1 MGFVGTGGGFETVV
15 LLFDSERY
23 SFSTRRSFSR
33 SSYPTLLLALAL
45 LHSDWAHLRDC
56 EPNDLSFVLHLPENL
71 PSVDFESAIGTSLR
85 KVAARC
91 HRNSA
96 TKNRERKKKSQQS
109 FLSLQIDRMAL
120 PGKGK
125 KRTTT
130 QKTSA
135 LSKRHKAAVKPETT
149 TKTKSFKETPAVEK
163 VPRAQTA
170 FPTDKASKEKKD
182 RKGKGPLF
190 IPAVEQ
196 DSSDDDSDG
205 AMELDEEIAGEQGDF
220 LMALDEK
227 GMAVYGLIPS
237 KFFPLELIRTFFEM
251 QFSSVSRR

>member
-1 MGFVGTGGGFETVV
+1 MTFPLFFIFQKTC
-15 LLFDSERY
+15 LLSI
-23 SFSTRRSFSR
+23 S
-33 SSYPTLLLALAL
+33 
-45 LHSDWAHLRDC
+45 
-56 EPNDLSFVLHLPENL
+56 NL
-71 PSVDFESAIGTSLR
+71 PSERLSAKLLLVAIEILQR
-85 KVAARC
+85 KIANA
-91 HRNSA
+91 
-96 TKNRERKKKSQQS
+96 KKKVNILS
-109 FLSLQIDRMAL
+109 FCQFRKMAL